1 MPAKKLLFV
10 HHHFSTSSTKDKS
23 VLLFAII
30 YIILTEVRWIFM
42 TFIQKGD
49 SMQNTNYLLI
59 LCDQLSATALSA
71 YGNTYSQTPN
81 LDRLAA
87 QSAVFDYTYTP
98 CPLCQPARAS
108 FWTSRYPH
116 ETNVRTNL
124 PVQEF
129 PIYKQNE
136 SIKPGTFARISDEIK
151 GMGEYFSDAG
161 YKCIHFGKDHSYGAL
176 KGFDVVPDVQINIPR
191 TNPSINFDYETYLD
205 VDTTAKTVS
214 WLTDQ
219 APALDQPFLA
229 VADIQ
234 NPHNICGYIGEMRDG
249 CHPENFELDRELP
262 PLPEN
267 FDFDDLENRPEFIQ
281 YLCCAHRRLR
291 HAAHWTPLDY
301 QYYLYAYY
309 YYLAMADKQIGQI
322 LDALDKSGKRENT
335 VILFFA
341 DHGEGMAGH
350 HMVTK
355 YGVFYEESNHVP
367 FMFSGPGIKKGRIGG
382 VSSLLD
388 ILPTMLDYSGI
399 PYEGLAGTS
408 QYNAITSNTSVSASP
423 YVAAEW
429 QDEFRGYTVPGRM
442 ICDENYKY
450 ICYGEPDSE
459 ELFDLKKDRLEKIN
473 VAKDPS
479 YASVLDQYREK
490 LEAHLT
496 LTHDDFHQLAVSD
509 HSAYRHHKLGYCN
522 HEGLSAVEVYAQSIK
537 KG

>member
-1 MPAKKLLFV
+1 MP
-10 HHHFSTSSTKDKS
+10 
-23 VLLFAII
+23 
-30 YIILTEVRWIFM
+30 
-42 TFIQKGD
+42 
-49 SMQNTNYLLI
+49 NTNYLLI
-59 LCDQLSATALSA
+59 LCDQLSATALSV
-71 YGNTYSQTPN
+71 YGNTYSRTPN
-81 LDRLAA
+81 LDRLASE
-87 QSAVFDYTYTP
+87 SAVFEHTYTP

-124 PVQEF
+124 PKQEF
-129 PIYKQNE
+129 PIYKGEE
-136 SIKPGTFARISDEIK
+136 SIKPETFDHIADSIPT
-151 GMGEYFSDAG
+151 MGEYFSKAG
-161 YKCIHFGKDHSYGAL
+161 YHCIHFGKNHAYGAL
-176 KGFDVVPDVQINIPR
+176 KGFEVVPDVPISIPR

-214 WLTDQ
+214 WLTNQ
-219 APALDQPFLA
+219 APTLTKPFLA
-229 VADIQ
+229 VADLQ

-249 CHPENFELDRELP
+249 CHPETFPLEQELP

-267 FDFDDLENRPEFIQ
+267 YNFDDLTNRPEFIQ

-291 HAAHWTPLDY
+291 HASHWTDLDY

-309 YYLAMADKQIGQI
+309 YYLAIADRQIGQI
-322 LDALDKSGKRENT
+322 QKALEKSGKKDDT

-341 DHGEGMAGH
+341 DHGEGMGAH
-350 HMVTK
+350 RMVTK

-367 FMFSGPGIKKGRIGG
+367 FLISGAGIKKGRIGG

-388 ILPTMLDYSGI
+388 ILPTMLDHSGI
-399 PYEGLAGTS
+399 PHQGLSGTS
-408 QYNAITSNTSVSASP
+408 QYDAITGKTRTSASE

-429 QDEFRGYTVPGRM
+429 HDEFRGYTVPGRM

-459 ELFDLKKDRLEKIN
+459 EFFDLRTDRLEKTN
-473 VAKDPS
+473 LANDSS
-479 YASVLDQYREK
+479 YASLLNCYRKK
-490 LEAHLT
+490 LETHLV

-509 HSAYRHHKLGYCN
+509 TSAYRHHKPGYCN
-522 HEGLSAVEVYAQSIK
+522 HEGLSAVEVYSQTVK